1 MLGILA
7 ILLILFFT
15 LFIHPIIYVAFD
27 REFARSQGIPVV
39 VLEYILMMFIALT
52 IVSCLRMVGIVLA
65 ISLLTIPQMTANLF
79 TNKFKRIIWLSIAIR
94 LSEFALGGLLISY
107 RLNVPSG
114 ASIIFFSILI
124 YIACKIGKEPFQK
137 ETINQHTSMEIKI
150 QSLEQIHEA
159 AREFISAMGDNTV
172 FALYG
177 KMGAGK
183 TTFVKALCEELGVS
197 DVITSPTF
205 AIVNE
210 YRSDEN
216 GELIYHFDFYRIKK
230 LSEVYDMGYE
240 DYFYSGALCFIGMA
254 GAGRRIIAGRRR
266 ESNQLRNWRT
276 EQENNDQRLIIRRM
290 APQYFVQGIF
300 ATAGLIALLASILN
314 WNWFFTAQNAQ
325 LIVRNVGRGR
335 ARLFYGLL
343 GVIMIG
349 MAVFFF
355 LNTQPVSE

>member
-1 MLGILA
+1 
-7 ILLILFFT
+7 
-15 LFIHPIIYVAFD
+15 
-27 REFARSQGIPVV
+27 
-39 VLEYILMMFIALT
+39 
-52 IVSCLRMVGIVLA
+52 
-65 ISLLTIPQMTANLF
+65 
-79 TNKFKRIIWLSIAIR
+79 
-94 LSEFALGGLLISY
+94 
-107 RLNVPSG
+107 
-114 ASIIFFSILI
+114 
-124 YIACKIGKEPFQK
+124 
-137 ETINQHTSMEIKI
+137 MEIKI

-159 AREFISAMGDNTV
+159 AREFISTMGDNTV

-240 DYFYSGALCFIGMA
+240 DYFYSGALCFIEWPELVEELLPGDA
-254 GAGRRIIAGRRR
+254 VKVTIEELEGRNKKN
-266 ESNQLRNWRT
+266 S
-276 EQENNDQRLIIRRM
+276 DQRLIIRRM

-314 WNWFFTAQNAQ
+314 WNWFSPLKMHN
-325 LIVRNVGRGR
+325 
-335 ARLFYGLL
+335 
-343 GVIMIG
+343 
-349 MAVFFF
+349 
-355 LNTQPVSE
+355 